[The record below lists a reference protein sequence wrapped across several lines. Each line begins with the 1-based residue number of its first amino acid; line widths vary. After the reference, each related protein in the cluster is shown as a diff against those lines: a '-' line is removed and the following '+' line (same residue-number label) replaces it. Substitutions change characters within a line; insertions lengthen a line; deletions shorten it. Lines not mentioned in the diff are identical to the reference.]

1 MNTQSYGLIGWF
13 AKNPVAANLL
23 MLFIVVAGG
32 ISAFTIG
39 KDMFPRAERNSIQVT
54 AVYPGAAPVE
64 VEKGVILPIETALQG
79 MAGVEEMR
87 SSARRDYAQIDLD
100 IEPSENINEVMARVE
115 DRISGILNFPEDLE
129 KPSVSK
135 LEDIS
140 WVTGVAVS
148 GTLDKLQ
155 RKRLGQEIRDELLAL
170 PEVKKVMLW
179 GVDDYEIAIEI
190 KEERLRE
197 LNMTLS
203 EVSQVLRQ
211 SSLDLPA
218 GMIRSDTGNI
228 LVRTQ
233 GKAYTGEQ
241 FANIVLRSNPDGTQL
256 LVSDVAEVKDSFRES
271 STFTHFDRKPTIS
284 LGIFSLDDQNLL
296 EIDQAVKNYI
306 DRKSA
311 TLVDGLVIK
320 QFEPLSFHLQGRL
333 DMMLSNLALGAILGG
348 IGSIS

>member
-100 IEPSENINEVMARVE
+100 IEPSEDINEVMARVE

-148 GTLDKLQ
+148 GTLDKFQ
-155 RKRLGQEIRDELLAL
+155 RKRLAIGVARGQ
-170 PEVKKVMLW
+170 K
-179 GVDDYEIAIEI
+179 
-190 KEERLRE
+190 
-197 LNMTLS
+197 
-203 EVSQVLRQ
+203 
-211 SSLDLPA
+211 
-218 GMIRSDTGNI
+218 
-228 LVRTQ
+228 
-233 GKAYTGEQ
+233 
-241 FANIVLRSNPDGTQL
+241 SN
-256 LVSDVAEVKDSFRES
+256 
-271 STFTHFDRKPTIS
+271 
-284 LGIFSLDDQNLL
+284 
-296 EIDQAVKNYI
+296 
-306 DRKSA
+306 
-311 TLVDGLVIK
+311 
-320 QFEPLSFHLQGRL
+320 
-333 DMMLSNLALGAILGG
+333 ALGRG
-348 IGSIS
+348 

>member
-1 MNTQSYGLIGWF
+1 MINTQSYGLIGWF

-23 MLFIVVAGG
+23 MLFIIVAGG
-32 ISAFTIG
+32 ISAFTIS
-39 KDMFPRAERNSIQVT
+39 KDMFPRMERNSIQVT

-64 VEKGVILPIETALQG
+64 VEKGVILPIEAALQG
-79 MAGVEEMR
+79 LSGVKEMR
-87 SSARRDYAQIDLD
+87 STANRDLARVDLD
-100 IEPSENINEVMARVE
+100 IEPSEDINEVIMRVE
-115 DRISGILNFPEDLE
+115 DRISGILNFPDDLE

-148 GTLDKLQ
+148 GTLDKFQ

-179 GVDDYEIAIEI
+179 GVDDYEIAIEV

-203 EVSQVLRQ
+203 EVAHVLRE

-256 LVSDVAEVKDSFRES
+256 LVSDVAVVKD
-271 STFTHFDRKPTIS
+271 
-284 LGIFSLDDQNLL
+284 
-296 EIDQAVKNYI
+296 A
-306 DRKSA
+306 
-311 TLVDGLVIK
+311 
-320 QFEPLSFHLQGRL
+320 
-333 DMMLSNLALGAILGG
+333 
-348 IGSIS
+348 